1 MILSRSRSSIHA
13 MADVPALVSPHSST
27 RESRRRNWAV
37 AGAALFS
44 LFVVAAYIQP
54 STLPVALRSKT
65 IIPDAGLDGP
75 LNPTSAAMRVIAPD
89 MYFATVATTEGH
101 FTIQVTRSWA
111 PHAAD
116 RFYNLAKNGQSARF
130 LMPLRCIPPPPPRR
144 ARVLTQD

>member
-1 MILSRSRSSIHA
+1 MIQA
-13 MADVPALVSPHSST
+13 MAEVPALVSSQSAT
-27 RESRRRNWAV
+27 RQSRLGNWAV
-37 AGAALFS
+37 AGAALLS

-54 STLPVALRSKT
+54 STLPVALRSET
-65 IIPDAGLDGP
+65 IIPDAGLGGP

-116 RFYNLAKNGQSARF
+116 RFYNLAKNG
-130 LMPLRCIPPPPPRR
+130 
-144 ARVLTQD
+144 